1 MHSVIISLA
10 SNYEAKKNLFEARA
24 RLEQILSEV
33 TYSDCIR
40 TRGIGTQRLCYYRNQ
55 LLFGSTTLTVDE
67 LTEHLKSIEQ
77 QMGRTPEA
85 RQQGIV
91 CIDLDLL
98 KYDTAHYH
106 ERDWERPY
114 VRRLLPQP

>member
-1 MHSVIISLA
+1 MHQVIISLA
-10 SNYEAKKNLFEARA
+10 SNHEAKKNLFEARA
-24 RLEQILSEV
+24 CLEQILNEV

-55 LLFGSTTLTVDE
+55 LLFGKTALTVDE
-67 LTEHLKSIEQ
+67 LTERLKSIEL
-77 QMGRTPEA
+77 QMGRTSEA

-98 KYDTAHYH
+98 KYDAERFH